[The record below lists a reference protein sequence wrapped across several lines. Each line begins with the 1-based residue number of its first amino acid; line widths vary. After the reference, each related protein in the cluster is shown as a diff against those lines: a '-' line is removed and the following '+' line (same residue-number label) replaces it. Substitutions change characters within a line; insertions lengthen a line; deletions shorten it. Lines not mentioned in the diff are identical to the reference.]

1 MENNMENNT
10 ENYQNN
16 NFPQSN
22 AGQGMGIAALVLGI
36 IAVIAAF
43 IPCFGLIAILFGVLA
58 IIFGAIG
65 LSQAKKAN
73 APTTMPKSGL
83 ILGIV
88 ATAFVIIWMLVVIG
102 TFGAAAMS
110 NMDEIKQAMDS
121 VEVETQRAGDSI
133 NSDIQEIEE
142 ATDTAAT
149 AN

>member
-1 MENNMENNT
+1 MENYT
-10 ENYQNN
+10 
-16 NFPQSN
+16 PPSN

-88 ATAFVIIWMLVVIG
+88 ATAFVIIWMLVIVG
-102 TFGAAAMS
+102 TFSAAALS
-110 NMDEIKQAMDS
+110 NADEISKALDS
-121 VEVETQRAGDSI
+121 IEVETGRAGDSI
-133 NSDIQEIEE
+133 DRDIQEIEAE
-142 ATDTAAT
+142 ATAVDTT
-149 AN
+149 APAN